1 MSIKH
6 LNKNDFDLTVKDGVS
21 LIDFYADWC
30 GPCRAVAPNIE
41 AVASL
46 RPDIT
51 VGKINVDREPDLAH
65 RFGIFSIPTI
75 IVIEDGDEVARAV
88 GYRTEEQLNALLS
101 EQSLLSTPAATTFLT
116 RLPVSG
122 ISLQTHSKQVLQPSN
137 ALAAASPLKA

>member
-75 IVIEDGDEVARAV
+75 IVIKDGDEVARAV
-88 GYRTEEQLNALLS
+88 GYRTEEQLNALIS
-101 EQSLLSTPAATTFLT
+101 EA
-116 RLPVSG
+116 
-122 ISLQTHSKQVLQPSN
+122 
-137 ALAAASPLKA
+137 